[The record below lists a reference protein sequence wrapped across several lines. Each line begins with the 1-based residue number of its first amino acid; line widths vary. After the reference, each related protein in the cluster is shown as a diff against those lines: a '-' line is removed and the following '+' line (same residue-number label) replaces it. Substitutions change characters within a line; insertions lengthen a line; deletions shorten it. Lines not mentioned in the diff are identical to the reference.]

1 LFFKSILIDLTMK
14 GLIRD
19 IKFFV
24 FRNIF
29 LKNVKKKNI
38 VIQIV
43 FKSAKQKEK
52 NQILL
57 IDIII

>member
-1 LFFKSILIDLTMK
+1 MFFKSILIDLTMK

-29 LKNVKKKNI
+29 FKNVKKKNI

>member
-1 LFFKSILIDLTMK
+1 MK

-29 LKNVKKKNI
+29 FKNVKKKNI